1 MFDFIELKTI
11 YVIGHIFGAILG
23 AGGAFTSDAM
33 FFSTIR
39 DGKINKDELRFMKLG
54 SKLVWLG
61 FIILVISG
69 IFLITTD
76 PVKYLNSSKLL
87 VKITIVGIIFINGL
101 IFHLIHI
108 PHIEKHM
115 GFKLI
120 SSKSFMKKAS
130 FIMISGA
137 VSMTSWV
144 CTVILG
150 TLRSVPYSY
159 TEILSFYILLIIVA
173 VIGALSMKKAYLVY
187 KEIK

>member
-1 MFDFIELKTI
+1 MFDFIELKTL
-11 YVIGHIFGAILG
+11 YVIGHIFGAIIG

-69 IFLITTD
+69 ILLITTD
-76 PVKYLNSSKLL
+76 PDKYLNSSKLL
-87 VKITIVGIIFINGL
+87 VKITIVAIIFVNGL

-115 GFKLI
+115 GLKLI
-120 SSKSFMKKAS
+120 SSKSFMKRAS

-137 VSMTSWV
+137 ISMTSWV
-144 CTVILG
+144 STVVLG
-150 TLRSVPYSY
+150 TLRSVPYTY
-159 TEILSFYILLIIVA
+159 IEILSFYILLVIISM
-173 VIGALSMKKAYLVY
+173 IGALSMKKAYLVY